1 MLQDQY
7 RAVMQYSKNPH
18 DRIGGTPGRMLAQ
31 DWNCIRCGG
40 HNFKNRSTCFTCH
53 VPRPEAEDLAASAIG
68 LEEISPVPTST
79 ILLRGLDPIST
90 EDTVLAAVKPYI
102 SLVPLRSIH
111 IGRDPL
117 TNQARGVCYL
127 ELRSVVDSM
136 FLFQALALNPPV
148 IDGRR
153 VLVSYCKMMGVDVGA
168 ALAISAANSAA
179 LAAAQMNHHQLL
191 LQQQQVMVAQHH
203 HQQQAAAAAA
213 IVAHHHQQQQQAAAA
228 ALLGSG
234 HAPGAQY
241 TLEDVPRLAE
251 YSANM
256 YANTPEER
264 AAFLQYY
271 QQYYT
276 TQIAEG
282 SAITL
287 PVQVEG
293 GAMAAAAA
301 HQVVLQQMHAAAA
314 AAVAAAKDSQD
325 EAKNEL
331 LKKLKGSANKSNVGK
346 LAVEQAQAAAAAQNQ
361 SALRNATDSSSSGKP
376 LTGPQPRREI
386 VDFVN
391 TKHPPPNVS
400 TYQYDESSG
409 YYYDASTGLY
419 FDPNSQYYWNAQTHQ
434 FMYWDS
440 ERSTYLPAP
449 TDAGQDG
456 SLANGNGSKDDPGS
470 RKEGKKGEK
479 SDKVKV
485 AKKIAKDM
493 ERWAKSQNQRKNM
506 NQANLPSSNIPE
518 KSGAAD
524 AGFAILEGRSKVNL
538 TMANQAPLMDS
549 GNNSPNRVESGNL
562 SNAAN
567 SALVAAYGGG
577 SESEEEIED
586 VQQEERQHLDWSKL
600 ACLLCKRQFPSR
612 DALSRHQLLSD
623 LHKQNLE
630 TWYRSRGLDPNDPQ
644 QRNNKYRDRA
654 KERRLKYGEPDKPN
668 PNRLKEK
675 YLKSRQDSPAVYEE
689 PTKAGIGADNKGNR
703 LLQKMGWQEGMGLGK
718 SNQGRTTIIQAEQRV
733 STAGLGSKQS
743 TYTPLPG
750 ETYKDCVKK
759 MMFARYHEL
768 SEQENGGS

>member
-1 MLQDQY
+1 M
-7 RAVMQYSKNPH
+7 
-18 DRIGGTPGRMLAQ
+18 
-31 DWNCIRCGG
+31 
-40 HNFKNRSTCFTCH
+40 
-53 VPRPEAEDLAASAIG
+53 
-68 LEEISPVPTST
+68 
-79 ILLRGLDPIST
+79 ST
-90 EDTVLAAVKPYI
+90 EDTVLTAIKPYI

-117 TNQARGVCYL
+117 TNQARGLCYL

-136 FLFQALALNPPV
+136 FLFQTLALNPPV

-179 LAAAQMNHHQLL
+179 LAAAQLNHHQLI

-203 HQQQAAAAAA
+203 HQQAVASA
-213 IVAHHHQQQQQAAAA
+213 IVAHHQQQQQQAAAA

-234 HAPGAQY
+234 HVPGAQY

-251 YSANM
+251 YSANL

-271 QQYYT
+271 QQYYA

-282 SAITL
+282 TAITL
-287 PVQVEG
+287 PVQVPEG
-293 GAMAAAAA
+293 GAIAAAAA
-301 HQVVLQQMHAAAA
+301 HQAVLQQMHAAAA
-314 AAVAAAKDSQD
+314 AAAAKDQD
-325 EAKNEL
+325 DAKNEL
-331 LKKLKGSANKSNVGK
+331 LKKLKGADVRSKANVGK

-361 SALRNATDSSSSGKP
+361 SLAMQNSSEASSSNKGNS
-376 LTGPQPRREI
+376 GPQPRREV
-386 VDFVN
+386 VDFLN
-391 TKHPPPNVS
+391 TKHSPPDVS

-409 YYYDASTGLY
+409 YYYDSTTGLY
-419 FDPNSQYYWNAQTHQ
+419 FDPNSQYYWNAQTQQ

-449 TDAGQDG
+449 SEGGQDN
-456 SLANGNGSKDDPGS
+456 SSNGFNKDDPNA
-470 RKEGKKGEK
+470 RKDGKKGEK

-506 NQANLPSSNIPE
+506 NQSNLPSSNVPE

-538 TMANQAPLMDS
+538 VMANQAPIIETVNHSPSRPDIGSL
-549 GNNSPNRVESGNL
+549 NNS
-562 SNAAN
+562 AN
-567 SALVAAYGGG
+567 NTLVAAYGGG
-577 SESEEEIED
+577 SDSEEEIED
-586 VQQEERQHLDWSKL
+586 VQQEEKQHLDWMKL

-612 DALSRHQLLSD
+612 EALSRHQLLSD

-630 TWYRSRGLDPNDPQ
+630 TWYRSRGLDPHDPQ

-675 YLKSRQDSPAVYEE
+675 YLKSRQDSSSSYEE

-718 SNQGRTTIIQAEQRV
+718 SNQGRTTIIQTEQRV